1 MLGFIY
7 FLHCESLEDL
17 QLLKRADLIA
27 ERSFSCFPY
36 SIRTTVFLP
45 NIKQDCLTVCLY
57 SHKKHSAFITHEIMH
72 FYPKELKFKS
82 IKQTT
87 KDFLIREYSLLT
99 M

>member
-7 FLHCESLEDL
+7 FLRCESLDDL
-17 QLLKRADLIA
+17 QLLKRSDLIA

-36 SIRTTVFLP
+36 SIRTTIFMP
-45 NIKQDCLTVCLY
+45 NVKQECLTVCLY
-57 SHKKHSAFITHEIMH
+57 SHKKHSAFITFEIMH

-87 KDFLIREYSLLT
+87 KDFIIREYSLLT